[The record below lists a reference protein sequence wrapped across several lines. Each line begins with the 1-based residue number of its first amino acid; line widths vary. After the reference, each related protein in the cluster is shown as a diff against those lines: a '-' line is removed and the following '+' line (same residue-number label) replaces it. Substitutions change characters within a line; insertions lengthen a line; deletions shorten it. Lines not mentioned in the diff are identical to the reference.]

1 MEKSFQSVLHPRDKH
16 DRFAEKGVMELSEEE
31 RNKLLDYLEAEEYI
45 PFCGFHVSANKIKA
59 VYAGLYSEEVY
70 ACKILVQNGFDI
82 YLLDEKYVG
91 GKKAD
96 AFFKKGG
103 RRDFLELKHTKDK
116 KITGLY
122 NDSIE
127 QAPNCFIVIDGYMSK
142 VQKKNLNDAVYK
154 NDKSKEVYVY
164 LKRTGEFIK
173 IK

>member
-1 MEKSFQSVLHPRDKH
+1 MTDLQKRVLWSFQRKSAINFWIILRQK
-16 DRFAEKGVMELSEEE
+16 
-31 RNKLLDYLEAEEYI
+31 NI
-45 PFCGFHVSANKIKA
+45 FHFVAFMFLQIKA

-96 AFFKKGG
+96 AFFEKGG

-154 NDKSKEVYVY
+154 NDRSKEVYVY

>member
-1 MEKSFQSVLHPRDKH
+1 M
-16 DRFAEKGVMELSEEE
+16 
-31 RNKLLDYLEAEEYI
+31 
-45 PFCGFHVSANKIKA
+45 
-59 VYAGLYSEEVY
+59 
-70 ACKILVQNGFDI
+70 
-82 YLLDEKYVG
+82 G

-154 NDKSKEVYVY
+154 NDRSKEVYVY